1 MAAMNEQAIKAIL
14 EKFRNGTASEE
25 ELAFLETWYLE
36 YAETGSI
43 DMPLTERI
51 AATDFVW
58 TKLEQQTAPKV
69 KPVFTWQRIAAA
81 VLVLIVGAA
90 VYLFLNRNNDK
101 PLTVAEL
108 ADTKY
113 DIAPGYNRA
122 IITDASGKTVE
133 LDSARRGITVGDNN
147 VSYDNGASIDA
158 LKGGQSV
165 KMMTLQTPKGGTY
178 QITLP
183 DGTRVW
189 LNAATTLQFPSSFA
203 GAERKVEL
211 SGEAYFEVA
220 ANSKLPFR
228 VLSKGQTVEV
238 LGTSFNLN
246 CYPDENATYTTL
258 IDGKVRVANATLLPG
273 QQAINN
279 ESGIRTLEVNTD
291 AVLGWKNNYFV
302 FQGEKIDAI
311 MRKISRWYDMEIVY
325 EGSVTAD
332 DFGGRVN
339 RYVNVSQVL
348 KKLELTNKVH
358 FKISGKKIIVTQ

>member
-1 MAAMNEQAIKAIL
+1 MMAMNEEEIKAML
-14 EKFRNGTASEE
+14 VKFRNGTASGE
-25 ELAFLETWYLE
+25 ELAFLESWYLQYE
-36 YAETGSI
+36 VPGSNEI
-43 DMPLTERI
+43 PLAERI

-58 TKLEQQTAPKV
+58 ANLAQQTRPEV
-69 KPVFTWQRIAAA
+69 KMMTGWKRVAAA
-81 VLVLIVGAA
+81 ILILITGVAA
-90 VYLFLNRNNDK
+90 FLIWNRGGNQ
-101 PLTVAEL
+101 PLSVAEL
-108 ADTKY
+108 AGTQY

-122 IITDASGKTVE
+122 IIKDATGKSVE
-133 LDSARRGITVGDNN
+133 LDSSRQGINVSNN
-147 VSYDNGASIDA
+147 KVSYDNGAHIDE
-158 LKGGQSV
+158 LNGGQSV

-178 QITLP
+178 NITLP

-189 LNAATTLQFPSSFA
+189 LNAATTLHFPSAFQ
-203 GAERKVEL
+203 GTERKVEL

-220 ANSKLPFR
+220 ANSKMPFR
-228 VLSKGQTVEV
+228 VISSGQAVEV

-258 IDGKVRVANATLLPG
+258 IAGKVLVANTTLLPG
-273 QQAINN
+273 QQAVLKDA
-279 ESGIRTLEVNTD
+279 GIRLQEVNTD

-311 MRKISRWYDMEIVY
+311 MRKISRWYDLEIVY
-325 EGSVTAD
+325 EGKITTD

>member
-1 MAAMNEQAIKAIL
+1 MNEQEIRALL

-25 ELAFLETWYLE
+25 ELAFLESWYLQYNE
-36 YAETGSI
+36 AGSH

-51 AATDFVW
+51 AATDLVW
-58 TKLEQQTAPKV
+58 AELEKQTAPQV
-69 KPVFTWQRIAAA
+69 KQLFGWRRIAAA
-81 VLVLIVGAA
+81 VLILVAGVAA
-90 VYLFLNRNNDK
+90 YLLFNRNDQQ

-122 IITDASGKTVE
+122 IITDASGITVE
-133 LDSARRGITVGDNN
+133 LDSSKRGITVGANN
-147 VSYDNGASIDA
+147 VSYDNGASINEFNDGKA
-158 LKGGQSV
+158 V

-189 LNAATTLQFPSSFA
+189 LNAATTLQFPSSFQ
-203 GAERKVEL
+203 GTERKVEL

-220 ANSKLPFR
+220 ANNKLPFR
-228 VLSKGQTVEV
+228 VISKGQAVEV

-258 IDGKVRVANATLLPG
+258 IEGKVRVANTTLLPG

-279 ESGIRTLEVNTD
+279 GAATRTQEVNTD
-291 AVLGWKNNYFV
+291 AVMGWKNNYFV

-325 EGSVTAD
+325 EGTVTAD

>member
-1 MAAMNEQAIKAIL
+1 MTGKNEQEIKTIL

-25 ELAFLETWYLE
+25 ELAFLESWYLE
-36 YAETGSI
+36 YVDAGLA

-51 AATDFVW
+51 AATDLVW
-58 TKLEQQTAPKV
+58 AALEKQAAPKLR
-69 KPVFTWQRIAAA
+69 PVFGWRRIAAA
-81 VLVLIVGAA
+81 VLVLVIGVAA
-90 VYLFLNRNNDK
+90 YLLFSRNNHQ

-108 ADTKY
+108 TGTRF

-133 LDSARRGITVGDNN
+133 LDSSRRGITVGENK
-147 VSYDNGASIDA
+147 VSYDNGASINEFKD
-158 LKGGQSV
+158 GETI

-189 LNAATTLQFPSSFA
+189 LNAATTLHFPSAFQ
-203 GAERKVEL
+203 GTERKVEL

-220 ANSKLPFR
+220 ANNKLPFR
-228 VLSKGQTVEV
+228 VISKGQTVEV

-246 CYPDENATYTTL
+246 SYPDENATYTTL
-258 IDGKVRVANATLLPG
+258 IEGKVRVANTTLLPG

-279 ESGIRTLEVNTD
+279 NAGIRTQEVNTD

-311 MRKISRWYDMEIVY
+311 MRKISRWYDLEIVY
-325 EGSVTAD
+325 EGNITAD